1 MGVTLLYIAHP
12 GPTATTTRSH
22 GVGEIPAFDL
32 LPIVGIDYP
41 RSTMEVGDRVR
52 VEWELEEIE
61 AEVTGFPEPGKI
73 SILLDQGDEVT
84 VPAAT
89 VHALND

>member
-1 MGVTLLYIAHP
+1 
-12 GPTATTTRSH
+12 
-22 GVGEIPAFDL
+22 
-32 LPIVGIDYP
+32 
-41 RSTMEVGDRVR
+41 

-61 AEVTGFPEPGKI
+61 AKVTGFPEPGKV
-73 SILLDQGDEVT
+73 SILLDQSDEVT